1 MHREVFK
8 YYTTLTHVVHV
19 YFLLKC
25 LHNDCL
31 MLATIELVKLISSI
45 ALKWLRTVVLGQSTL
60 NFKNLTHQIND
71 TVIEIDDNYQGVI
84 FSSFVCLVEVFRL
97 FNVVIY

>member
-8 YYTTLTHVVHV
+8 YDTTLTHVVHV

-25 LHNDCL
+25 LHDDCL

-45 ALKWLRTVVLGQSTL
+45 ALKWLHAVVLGQSTL
-60 NFKNLTHQIND
+60 NFKNLTHQVND
-71 TVIEIDDNYQGVI
+71 TVIEIDDNNQGVI
-84 FSSFVCLVEVFRL
+84 FSSFVCLVEV
-97 FNVVIY
+97 